1 MASVLAF
8 CSDNPSLSSAKIYNF
23 SVKFVV
29 EKKENKQKEIG
40 LAPFLEHG
48 LIFLLAA
55 IRAKTIYSIDR

>member
-8 CSDNPSLSSAKIYNF
+8 YSDNPSLSSAKIYNF
-23 SVKFVV
+23 SVKFAV

-40 LAPFLEHG
+40 LAHFLEHG
-48 LIFLLAA
+48 LFFLLAA